1 MGRLLGEGGFGSVYK
16 AKWKKMV
23 VTAKVCRGNLLKGY
37 LEKLKFSLP
46 FHPVPM
52 CSHFLVQLSAL
63 LAPNGSLFDYL
74 HQRKDVPSPDQS
86 LAWAQQ
92 IASGMQHLHNNNV
105 VHHDLKSGNVLLGL
119 GLVAKVCDFGTA
131 RTMAKTA
138 KTS

>member
-1 MGRLLGEGGFGSVYK
+1 MAPEVVEDVEANINMMCDVFSYG
-16 AKWKKMV
+16 MV
-23 VTAKVCRGNLLKGY
+23 LYERT
-37 LEKLKFSLP
+37 KLKFSLP

-105 VHHDLKSGNVLLGL
+105 VHHDLKY
-119 GLVAKVCDFGTA
+119 
-131 RTMAKTA
+131 
-138 KTS
+138 